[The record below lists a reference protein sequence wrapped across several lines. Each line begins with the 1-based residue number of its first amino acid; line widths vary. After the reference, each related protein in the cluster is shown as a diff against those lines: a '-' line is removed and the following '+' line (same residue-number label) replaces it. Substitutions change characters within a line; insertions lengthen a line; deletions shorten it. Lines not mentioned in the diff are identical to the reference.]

1 MGIIKTFFEG
11 FECPEFGKWSNLIG
25 NDKFREQRK
34 SLRNYYRYELK
45 VYLGLSFGKWKVIDI
60 KLSK

>member
-11 FECPEFGKWSNLIG
+11 FECREFGKWSNLIG

-45 VYLGLSFGKWKVIDI
+45 VYLGIEFREMKSD
-60 KLSK
+60 